1 MQVIISRC
9 LFLRNESLLQGSQSL
24 IHVMLQVRL
33 KDISTSWEGSPLGQK
48 TFAHIKKAT
57 QRRWSSVPLS
67 AAHVSNSED
76 GASDVERGTIIL
88 TNILFTELLHFWTNM
103 DPNQNCFPYFS
114 QYYSRNAEV
123 LGSLVLECR
132 APTSPPTWNRSI
144 QECGSVL
151 PPQISRTIPNRRFFR
166 PVHQQEGVANF
177 DHLYKIHQLL
187 CLDQN
192 QHSKFPSHLR
202 HIPEKGESTSHSLW
216 ALYTSSF
223 MVSQCQMTM
232 YWVCKNILLSY
243 TTPCSPMS

>member
-1 MQVIISRC
+1 MRRFTTRPKKH
-9 LFLRNESLLQGSQSL
+9 LPTLRNLRREDKNPSQLLMLVIQKMEPLMLSVALLSLL
-24 IHVMLQVRL
+24 
-33 KDISTSWEGSPLGQK
+33 
-48 TFAHIKKAT
+48 
-57 QRRWSSVPLS
+57 
-67 AAHVSNSED
+67 
-76 GASDVERGTIIL
+76 
-88 TNILFTELLHFWTNM
+88 NILFTGLLHFWTNM
-103 DPNQNCFPYFS
+103 EPNQNCFPCLS

-192 QHSKFPSHLR
+192 QH
-202 HIPEKGESTSHSLW
+202 
-216 ALYTSSF
+216 
-223 MVSQCQMTM
+223 
-232 YWVCKNILLSY
+232 
-243 TTPCSPMS
+243 

>member
-1 MQVIISRC
+1 
-9 LFLRNESLLQGSQSL
+9 
-24 IHVMLQVRL
+24 
-33 KDISTSWEGSPLGQK
+33 
-48 TFAHIKKAT
+48 
-57 QRRWSSVPLS
+57 
-67 AAHVSNSED
+67 
-76 GASDVERGTIIL
+76 
-88 TNILFTELLHFWTNM
+88 M

-192 QHSKFPSHLR
+192 QHSVSKPLTPHSWERGKHVPLPLGTTHR
-202 HIPEKGESTSHSLW
+202 LLYGIPNVRWPCTEFVK
-216 ALYTSSF
+216 TSS
-223 MVSQCQMTM
+223 CLTHL
-232 YWVCKNILLSY
+232 CIPPRRRKLA
-243 TTPCSPMS
+243 SPVHLPAAAAVPHRDGPSTLVHDRIHPSGWQSPAA

>member
-1 MQVIISRC
+1 MQVIIGRC
-9 LFLRNESLLQGSQSL
+9 FFLRNESLLQGSQSL
-24 IHVMLQVRL
+24 IHIMLQVCL
-33 KDISTSWEGSPLGQK
+33 KDISTPWEGLPLAQK

-57 QRRWSSVPLS
+57 QRKLSSVPLS

-76 GASDVERGTIIL
+76 GASDEECGTIIL
-88 TNILFTELLHFWTNM
+88 TNILFTGLLHFWTNM

-192 QHSKFPSHLR
+192 QHSVSKPLTPHSWERGR
-202 HIPEKGESTSHSLW
+202 HVPLPLGTTHQL
-216 ALYTSSF
+216 LYGT
-223 MVSQCQMTM
+223 QCQMTM

-243 TTPCSPMS
+243 TTLCSPTS